1 MAEVNPNSK
10 QQRAI
15 RLVLEGK
22 KLGKSRKILIQ
33 EIREVCNMS
42 DAGAATYYQN
52 AVSKLR
58 DQGILVKTTIVV
70 VDKVV
75 EPVTAPIAPPVSSL
89 DETADEAA
97 GADAYVQGMLDD
109 ELAGADEQGMLDE
122 ELADDEE
129 AAELAE

>member
-97 GADAYVQGMLDD
+97 GADAYEQGMLDD